1 MKWRRPSAEGCG
13 LGRGSAAGYARRALN
28 LPNKLTVLRLILTA
42 LLVVVLSTPLPEKW
56 TVGLLIFIVASLTD
70 YWDGML
76 ARKLNLITNFGKL
89 MDPLADKVLMA
100 AVFVLLC
107 ADGWIPA
114 WVVVAVLAREFIVT
128 GMRLVAG
135 SQGQVLAAEALGK
148 HKTIWQIVA
157 ASYYLTMLAT
167 SEWLLGWLAPVFE
180 WRPLSPDIMGTLLI
194 VIMAALTL
202 ASGVRYFWN
211 NRHLFADA

>member
-1 MKWRRPSAEGCG
+1 M
-13 LGRGSAAGYARRALN
+13 N

-42 LLVVVLSTPLPEKW
+42 VLVAVLSVPLPEKW
-56 TVGLLIFIVASLTD
+56 TIGLVIFIIASLTD

-76 ARKLNLITNFGKL
+76 ARKYNLITNFGKL
-89 MDPLADKVLMA
+89 MDPLADKVLMS

-135 SQGQVLAAEALGK
+135 SQGLVLAAESLGK
-148 HKTIWQIVA
+148 HKTIWQIVTA
-157 ASYYLTMLAT
+157 CYYLVVLA
-167 SEWLLGWLAPVFE
+167 SAERLLGWLAPVFA
-180 WRPLSPDIMGTLLI
+180 WRPLSPDILGTILI
-194 VIMAALTL
+194 VIMATLTL
-202 ASGVRYFWN
+202 ASGARYFWR
-211 NRHLFADA
+211 NRQVFADA